1 MRIEERKEQNEQAKN
16 YRIERISRR
25 SAEPF
30 LPPVDEALPAEQ
42 SSYKF
47 GERKDRER
55 KDEGHNAVRVY
66 FDRDFGGLTAVHFS
80 SLNLFRI
87 LNFDL
92 SFGKFDPDDRREK
105 NDYDYEICDE
115 LPELG
120 SVERTLKENKAE
132 FLNDERGEGRYDT
145 RVDKEGNTVGN
156 SVFGNSF
163 AYPHGDAGSCRVE
176 QYDDDITQSRG
187 ETRYVFFAARENR
200 AELRKVTRSRIGRIA
215 YEYTD

>member
-30 LPPVDEALPAEQ
+30 LPPANEALPTEQ

-115 LPELG
+115 LPEFG
-120 SVERTLKENKAE
+120 SVERTLKENQAE
-132 FLNDERGEGRYDT
+132 FLDDERGEGRYDT
-145 RVDKEGNTVGN
+145 RVDKEGNTV
-156 SVFGNSF
+156 
-163 AYPHGDAGSCRVE
+163 ARSCIMI
-176 QYDDDITQSRG
+176 D
-187 ETRYVFFAARENR
+187 
-200 AELRKVTRSRIGRIA
+200 ELMYGPIPMANNVPFMSEPPVIILIMFK
-215 YEYTD
+215 